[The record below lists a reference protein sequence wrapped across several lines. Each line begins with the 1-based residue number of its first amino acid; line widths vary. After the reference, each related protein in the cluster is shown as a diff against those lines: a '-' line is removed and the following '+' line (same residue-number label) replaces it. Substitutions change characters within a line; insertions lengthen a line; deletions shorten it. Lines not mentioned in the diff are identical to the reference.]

1 MPKYNKKTVK
11 AITDLIKKDTYTI
24 AEICASVGISESC
37 FYNWQSEHGEFGEAI
52 TQARIDAN
60 MRFVKMARK
69 SLAMKLEG
77 YEVEETKT
85 VYGNDITGKPK
96 IKEKQVIKKHFQPDT
111 QAIVFALTNL
121 DGDNWKNKQTNE
133 LTGKDGKD
141 LIPQKP
147 MSREEAKKYLD
158 DLEKEV

>member
-1 MPKYNKKTVK
+1 MPKYNKKIVK

-24 AEICASVGISESC
+24 AEICLSVGISERC
-37 FYNWQSEHGEFGEAI
+37 FYDWQSSNAEFAEI
-52 TQARIDAN
+52 IVQARIDAN

-77 YEVEETKT
+77 YEAEETKT

-96 IKEKQVIKKHFQPDT
+96 IKEKQVVKKHIQPDT

-121 DGDNWKNKQTNE
+121 DSDNWKNRQNTE
-133 LTGKDGKD
+133 VTGKDGKD

-147 MSREEAKKYLD
+147 MSREEAKKYLE
-158 DLEKEV
+158 DLEKDV